1 MSRNGFEFTELL
13 AMEGCFENIEKQF
26 PRKTGDFLREQGT
39 KLNKNSKKLAK
50 KRIGRNGKGP
60 DKDKIPKKRYI
71 NGFKRGRVYKH
82 EASNSF
88 AVRVYNSRP
97 HAHLLEYGHVQ
108 LTHEKTPPK
117 TGERFVK
124 GFHVL
129 RDSASAFEPKFNA
142 DIEEFFDNLLD
153 EGLSL

>member
-1 MSRNGFEFTELL
+1 MSGEGFDFTELL
-13 AMEGCFENIEKQF
+13 AMAECFSNIEEQF
-26 PRKTGDFLREQGT
+26 PKESKEFLRKQGT
-39 KLNKNSKKLAK
+39 ELNRQTKKLAK
-50 KRIGRNGKGP
+50 QRVGKNGKGP
-60 DKDKIPKKRYI
+60 DKDKPTNKRYI
-71 NGFKRGRVYKH
+71 SGFKRGKAYKH
-82 EASNSF
+82 EASSSF

-117 TGERFVK
+117 NGERFVK

-129 RDSASAFEPKFNA
+129 RDSANAFEPKFNA
-142 DIEEFFDNLLD
+142 DVEEFFDNLLD

>member
-26 PRKTGDFLREQGT
+26 PKESRAFLRKQGT
-39 KLNKNSKKLAK
+39 ELNRQTKKIAK
-50 KRIGRNGKGP
+50 QRVGRNGKGP
-60 DKDKIPKKRYI
+60 DRDKPASKRYI
-71 NGFKRGRVYKH
+71 NGFKRGKVYKH
-82 EASNSF
+82 EGSNSF

-142 DIEEFFDNLLD
+142 DVEEFFDNLMD

>member
-1 MSRNGFEFTELL
+1 MSKAGFDFTEIFVL
-13 AMEGCFENIEKQF
+13 EQSFHNIGKQF
-26 PRKTGDFLREQGT
+26 PRETGEFLRKQGT
-39 KLNKNSKKLAK
+39 ELNRQTKKLAK
-50 KRIGRNGKGP
+50 QRVGRNGKGP

-71 NGFKRGRVYKH
+71 NGFKRSAVFKY
-82 EASNSF
+82 AADNSY

-124 GFHVL
+124 GFHML
-129 RDSASAFEPKFNA
+129 RDSSDAFEPKFNA
-142 DIEEFFDNLLD
+142 GVEEFFENLLD
-153 EGLSL
+153 KGLSL

>member
-1 MSRNGFEFTELL
+1 MSNERIDIAEVLVLEK
-13 AMEGCFENIEKQF
+13 CFNNIRKQF
-26 PRKTGDFLREQGT
+26 PKEGKNFLQNKGT
-39 KLNKNSKKLAK
+39 ELNRQTKKLAK
-50 KRIGRNGKGP
+50 QRVGKNGKGP
-60 DKDKIPKKRYI
+60 DKDKPANKRYI
-71 NGFKRGRVYKH
+71 SGFKRGKAYKH
-82 EASNSF
+82 EASGSF

-129 RDSASAFEPKFNA
+129 RNSSNAFEPKFNA
-142 DIEEFFDNLLD
+142 DVEEFFDNLLD
-153 EGLSL
+153 KGLSL